1 MLNVELLSDR
11 GIAILAPEGKLEA
24 SDFERVR
31 REIDPFIETHDGLNG
46 LMVHAENFPG
56 WADFAALISHIRF
69 IKDHHQDIRRVAIVS
84 DGGILKIV
92 PVIARHFA
100 APEIR
105 QFSFDETDSALAW
118 LETGQ

>member
-11 GIAILAPEGKLEA
+11 GIAILTPEGKLEA

-31 REIDPFIETHDGLNG
+31 REIDPFIETHDRLNG
-46 LMVHAENFPG
+46 LMVHAKNFPG

-100 APEIR
+100 AAEIR

>member
-11 GIAILAPEGKLEA
+11 GIAILTPEGKLEA

-31 REIDPFIETHDGLNG
+31 REIDPFIETHDRLNG
-46 LMVHAENFPG
+46 LMVHAKNFPG

-69 IKDHHQDIRRVAIVS
+69 IKDHHQDIRRVALVS

-92 PVIARHFA
+92 PVIAGHFA
-100 APEIR
+100 AAEIR